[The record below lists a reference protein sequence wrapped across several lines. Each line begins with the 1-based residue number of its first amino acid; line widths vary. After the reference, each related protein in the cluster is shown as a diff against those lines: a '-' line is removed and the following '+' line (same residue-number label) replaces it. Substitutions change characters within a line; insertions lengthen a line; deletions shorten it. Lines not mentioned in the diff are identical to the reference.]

1 MPEAPADPKADSLAQ
16 NCCNDSGSDQRI
28 DIDAVCSGSEKP
40 SRDQSRLCRQRNANT
55 FERDEYSDQPDAVV

>member
-1 MPEAPADPKADSLAQ
+1 MPETPADPKANNLAQ

-40 SRDQSRLCRQRNANT
+40 AAIKAASAGNGMPILSSAMNAVTNQT
-55 FERDEYSDQPDAVV
+55 P